1 MSQPYYEGDV
11 VTGVITK
18 VTINSVYVNFEG
30 NGYGVLRVS
39 ANHSEADYY
48 PHSEIKVVI
57 ESVRKDRNGN
67 NFYTLSTEQRRLAS
81 QLRTAFSSGHN
92 PGEIVEAEVASVS
105 DSCLYLD
112 VNGYDGFVKSSNA
125 LWDKSLPLRSV
136 YKPGDRLLAV
146 FSGYS
151 RSHDALVFTLKFTDV
166 FIYEAA
172 APVPADAD
180 IHVGDSVD
188 CTITKIDGNGVFVS
202 FPDSEHVG
210 LIAPTSLVPSEVASY
225 KVGCT
230 VSCVVARVFPI
241 ASSSNLFCQLV
252 PSASPEAQTIS
263 AHEDSYRPWKPSV
276 GDAVCAVAI
285 HVAPERISLNLGYNY
300 VGLLDADRVP
310 GRYTGCYQ
318 TGQVVVCVVKQ
329 IYRKKNTTLCIVS
342 SDEVERSNQSLID
355 IYKDRDN
362 IEATVK
368 SVSVGHMFVDVDGT
382 SGIVQRKSIH
392 PHCKDLTAIFVPG
405 QKIQVQFLYLARNGA
420 LNFAINLR
428 PSTPSMAEQLSRLS
442 LDLDAPAKTNVEVS
456 SKDMDFEDEYY
467 GQSNNEDVAD
477 AQTKVSSDETY
488 TPFQSFFS
496 SVRNIF
502 HKED

>member
-1 MSQPYYEGDV
+1 MSQPFYEGDV
-11 VTGVITK
+11 VTGEITK

-30 NGYGVLRVS
+30 NGYGVLRIS
-39 ANHSEADYY
+39 ANHSEAEYY

-57 ESVRKDRNGN
+57 ESVRLDRNGN

-92 PGEIVEAEVASVS
+92 PGEIVEAEVASVA
-105 DSCLYLD
+105 DGCLYLD

-125 LWDKSLPLRSV
+125 LWDKSMPLRSL

-166 FIYEAA
+166 LIYESA

-180 IHVGDSVD
+180 VHVGDSFD
-188 CTITKIDGNGVFVS
+188 CAITKIDGNGVFVS
-202 FPDSEHVG
+202 FPSSDHIG

-225 KVGCT
+225 KVGNT
-230 VSCVVARVFPI
+230 IPCVVARVFPI
-241 ASSSNLFCQLV
+241 ASSSNLFCQVV
-252 PSASPEAQTIS
+252 PASSPDAQTIS
-263 AHEDSYRPWKPSV
+263 AQEDSYRPWKPSV
-276 GDAVCAVAI
+276 GDTVCAVAI
-285 HVAPERISLNLGYNY
+285 HVAPERVSLNLGYNY

-310 GRYTGCYQ
+310 GRYTGYYQ
-318 TGQVVVCVVKQ
+318 TGQVLVCVVKQ
-329 IYRKKNTTLCIVS
+329 MYRKKNTTLCVLS
-342 SDEVERSNQSLID
+342 SDEVETFNQSLID

-368 SVSVGHMFVDVDGT
+368 SVSIGHISIDVDGNT
-382 SGIVQRKSIH
+382 GLVQRKNIH

-428 PSTPSMAEQLSRLS
+428 PSAPSLADQLSKLS
-442 LDLDAPAKTNVEVS
+442 CELDIPEEPQAEESPKNV
-456 SKDMDFEDEYY
+456 DFEDEYFN
-467 GQSNNEDVAD
+467 QSQNVDHGEAGKASPDD
-477 AQTKVSSDETY
+477 TY

-496 SVRNIF
+496 SVRNMF